1 MSQKELLSGVVTD
14 AQLASVEALVRC
26 VLTRSSIPV
35 CKIETGVRP
44 MASHGANAA
53 EMPFVRIVAC
63 FEDNIEEIST
73 ALHQEFELQVT
84 GESSNYLD
92 PVDFFSAKGIS
103 YYARPKHGSASDGDD
118 RHIKVE
124 VTYMLREVLTVFENE
139 LGYQHPDFPEDAKR
153 DLCKISALLEMA
165 GQEMM
170 RLSRKMQQIPEV
182 PSDFIST
189 YETDLRPL
197 TETTLLEYVQNSLVI
212 REVDATIAARTNATL
227 SAHVDIDG
235 DIDRLHFLKINSIA
249 QLHEKLVSFKKEV
262 VAFAVRWIGNDNGG
276 TFDPG
281 ISLFYLEYFL
291 VGQANDQ
298 QMATDYVLR
307 FVSDNDYSARY
318 IIPTYKSV
326 TSPGY
331 PELSRFSA

>member
-14 AQLASVEALVRC
+14 AQLASVEALMRC
-26 VLTRSSIPV
+26 VLTSSNIAV

-44 MASHGANAA
+44 MASHSAEVA
-53 EMPFVRIVAC
+53 EMPYVRIIAC
-63 FEDNIEEIST
+63 FEDNVEEISN
-73 ALHQEFELQVT
+73 ALYQEFELQVT
-84 GESSNYLD
+84 SEISVVPD
-92 PVDFFSAKGIS
+92 PADFFSAKGIS
-103 YYARPKHGSASDGDD
+103 YYAKPRHGSADLGEV
-118 RHIKVE
+118 RVIKVE
-124 VTYMLREVLTVFENE
+124 LSYMLREVLTVFENE
-139 LGYQHPDFPEDAKR
+139 LGYQRPDFPEDAKR

-170 RLSRKMQQIPEV
+170 KLSRKMQQIPEKSV
-182 PSDFIST
+182 TSLV
-189 YETDLRPL
+189 YETDLRTL
-197 TETTLLEYVQNSLVI
+197 TEATLLEYVQNSPVI
-212 REVDATIAARTNATL
+212 REIDATIATRTNATL
-227 SAHVDIDG
+227 SAHADIDG
-235 DIDRLHFLKINSIA
+235 DIDRLHFLKITTIA
-249 QLHEKLVSFKKEV
+249 QLHEKLVNYKKEV

-307 FVSDNDYSARY
+307 FVSDSDYSARY

-331 PELSRFSA
+331 PELSRYSA